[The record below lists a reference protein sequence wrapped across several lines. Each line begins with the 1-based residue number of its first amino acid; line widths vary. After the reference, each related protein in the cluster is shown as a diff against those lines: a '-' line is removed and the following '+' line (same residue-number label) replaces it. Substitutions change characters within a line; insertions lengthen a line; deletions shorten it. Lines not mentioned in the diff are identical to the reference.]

1 MKFVP
6 TCCVLAVLL
15 SLIGSPSVLRAKDG
29 EASGKLLLRYKFA
42 SGEVIR
48 SEIVQRGTME
58 TTIQG
63 TTQTAEMRS
72 ASVKLWNV
80 READDEKA
88 TFLHQIESIDMWQRT
103 KGRPEVRYNSQTD
116 TEVPPAYEEAAK
128 AVGVPLTVITVDTRG
143 RVIKREERF
152 PQQNN
157 DSQPLVLIL
166 PETEVAVGD
175 TWTNPM
181 DLKVLLQD
189 SRTIKTVQARQHCKL
204 DKLQNGVA
212 TISIDSQVLTPVHDA
227 QIEVQL
233 VQRLPKG
240 TVDFDVEAGRV
251 RSMQLDV
258 DQRVLGFSGAASSMH
273 CLSRLT
279 EKLLPAGT
287 PETALKPASSQEP
300 IKSSSLP
307 SAKRTGGPIIRR

>member
-1 MKFVP
+1 MKNFSR
-6 TCCVLAVLL
+6 CCVLTLFASLPFPAIAV
-15 SLIGSPSVLRAKDG
+15 GKDDAG
-29 EASGKLLLRYKFA
+29 EKLLLRYKFT

-48 SEIVQRGTME
+48 SEVVQRGTME

-72 ASVKLWNV
+72 ASIKVWNV
-80 READDEKA
+80 READDQQA
-88 TFLHQIESIDMWQRT
+88 TFLHQVESIDMWQRT

-116 TEVPPAYEEAAK
+116 SDVPPAYQDAAK
-128 AVGVPLTVITVDTRG
+128 AVGVPLTLITVDTRG
-143 RVIKREERF
+143 QVLKREERL
-152 PQQNN
+152 QQQSN
-157 DSQPLVLIL
+157 DSQPLVVIL
-166 PETEVAVGD
+166 PEAAVDVGD
-175 TWTNPM
+175 TWTNPL

-189 SRTIKTVQARQHCKL
+189 SRTIKSIQARQHCKL
-204 DKLQNGVA
+204 EKLENGIA
-212 TISIDSQVLTPVHDA
+212 SIVVDSQVLTPVHDA

-240 TVDFDVEAGRV
+240 TVEFDVEAGRV
-251 RSMQLDV
+251 RSMQLDI

-279 EKLLPAGT
+279 EKLLPAGA

-307 SAKRTGGPIIRR
+307 PAKRSGGPIIRR

>member
-1 MKFVP
+1 MKAVALSIFS
-6 TCCVLAVLL
+6 CLALL
-15 SLIGSPSVLRAKDG
+15 FQILPVSADD
-29 EASGKLLLRYKFA
+29 ASSKQLLRYKFA
-42 SGEVIR
+42 PGEVIR

-72 ASVKLWNV
+72 ASVKAWAV
-80 READDEKA
+80 REVSPEGKV

-103 KGRPEVRYNSQTD
+103 KGRPEVRYNSATD
-116 TEVPPAYEEAAK
+116 NEVPPEYQEAAK

-143 RVIKREERF
+143 QLIKREERF

-157 DSQPLVLIL
+157 DSQPLALIL
-166 PETEVAVGD
+166 PEASVAVGD
-175 TWTNPM
+175 TWTNPL
-181 DLKVLLQD
+181 DLKVMLQD
-189 SRTIKTVQARQHCKL
+189 SRTIKTVQARQHSKL
-204 DKLQNGVA
+204 EKLQNGIA

-240 TVDFDVEAGRV
+240 TVEFDIEAGRV
-251 RSMQLDV
+251 RSMQLDI

-279 EKLLPAGT
+279 EKLLPPGT

-300 IKSSSLP
+300 IKSSALP
-307 SAKRTGGPIIRR
+307 PAKRAGGPIIRR